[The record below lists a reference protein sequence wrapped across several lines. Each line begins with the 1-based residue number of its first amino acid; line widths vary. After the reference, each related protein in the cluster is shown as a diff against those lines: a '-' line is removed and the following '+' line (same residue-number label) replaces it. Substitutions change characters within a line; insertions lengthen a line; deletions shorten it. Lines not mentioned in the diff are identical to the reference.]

1 MKKILKYSLITV
13 VSLVVLIAVAVT
25 LLVTVVNPNR
35 FKPFIE
41 KAVYQSTGRTIT
53 MAGDISWKL
62 YPNLGVNV
70 KQVALSNPAGF
81 AESNFVAVNSADVSV
96 ALIPLLSHHIVVKTL
111 AIDGLNLA
119 LVQKNGVNNW
129 TFTPPETPPTTP
141 SEAGGK
147 PPQPLQLEM
156 SSFSLTNATLSYDN
170 FDKNQHYAVQKTNF
184 TIDTGFGGII
194 QFDQAADMLKLAKV
208 NFNYNDQVV
217 GALNFTVNN
226 LSHPQYSGDVNLS
239 KFQANAILNQFNIAT
254 ATRKNMTLLDN
265 VIISGNIKG
274 DESNIAVKDFAFNLS
289 DKFKGKTTLNVKNFA
304 NPVYDGNIDL
314 EPFNL
319 NSILDSLNIAVA
331 ERKNKPLL
339 NNFAISSNGFSGN
352 MSNISLNGL
361 KVTAGKD
368 SPVTASFSKLQV
380 HNFAKPTISGDI
392 SVAKFNLN
400 AVLNGLNIAVAE
412 RKNKPLLNNFAFSA
426 GGFNITP
433 TSAAFNGIKLSVGD
447 LLNLAFNSLQV
458 SNFAAPT
465 VSGSV
470 AMGDTNLN
478 KVLDGLN
485 IAAAERKNKP
495 LLNSVAFSG
504 GFNATQNSLALN
516 NANFRFGSLLKGTTT
531 VNVKNFAAPQVNG
544 SINLPTFNL
553 NETMRQIGMAPPEL
567 SNKQLL
573 NNFAI
578 NTAFNGST
586 KNIALSQLVMK
597 IANSTISGN
606 VNVSSF
612 TPLAFSE
619 NLNID
624 QMDVSDFSNVNG
636 YKVPLRQLKFSGNSS
651 IASNMDLATLSGHQN
666 VQIGNISVLG
676 ISLDKLVMQLNNSIN
691 QAGGDTNNLG
701 KLLMNS
707 AQVVQTVNN
716 MKAQV
721 EAATKP
727 GKRDFN
733 QKTDLGSFNGSAT
746 ITRGLVSPS
755 SFKLSGP
762 SVALSGNGAVDLG
775 KKTINYHATGQL
787 LTPGINPIFKKL
799 TFPATISGS
808 SKDPSA
814 SLDWGSIQTQI
825 LKYVVTNNKSQIQNA
840 ISQGINQAIGNNPN
854 ANGGNN
860 NPQNKIVNDVSKGV
874 TDAVSKLF
882 GGD

>member
-1 MKKILKYSLITV
+1 MKKIIKYSLVTI
-13 VSLVVLIAVAVT
+13 VSLVVLVAVAVT

-53 MAGDISWKL
+53 LAGDISWKL

-70 KQVALSNPAGF
+70 KQVSLSNPAGF
-81 AESNFVAVNSADVSV
+81 SESNFVAVNSADVSV

-119 LVQKNGVNNW
+119 LIQKNGLNNW
-129 TFTPPETPPTTP
+129 TFTPPATPPMAPTAT
-141 SEAGGK
+141 GGK
-147 PPQPLQLEM
+147 PQPLQLEM
-156 SSFSLTNATLSYDN
+156 SSFSLTNATVSYDN
-170 FDKNQHYAVQKTNF
+170 LDKNQRYTIQKANF
-184 TIDTGFGGII
+184 TIDTGFGGVIR
-194 QFDQAADMLKLAKV
+194 FDQGADMLKLAKV

-226 LSHPQYSGDVNLS
+226 LSHPQYSGDINLT
-239 KFQANAILNQFNIAT
+239 KFQASAILNQFNVAT
-254 ATRKNMTLLDN
+254 AARKNITLLDN
-265 VIISGNIKG
+265 VIISGNVNG

-289 DKFKGKTTLNVKNFA
+289 DKFKGKTSLTVKNFA
-304 NPVYDGNIDL
+304 NPMYNGSIDL

-339 NNFAISSNGFSGN
+339 NNFAISSSGFSGN

-361 KVTAGKD
+361 KVTAGKEA
-368 SPVTASFSKLQV
+368 PVSASFGKLQV
-380 HNFAKPTISGDI
+380 QNFAKPQISGDI
-392 SVAKFNLN
+392 TVPKFNLN
-400 AVLNGLNIAVAE
+400 GVLNGLNIAVAE
-412 RKNKPLLNNFAFSA
+412 RKNKPLLNSFAFSA
-426 GGFNITP
+426 GGFKVSP
-433 TSAAFNGIKLSVGD
+433 TTATFSNIKLSAGE
-447 LLNLAFNSLQV
+447 LLNLAFGSLQV
-458 SNFAAPT
+458 SNFNSPV
-465 VSGSV
+465 VSGNV

-504 GFNATQNSLALN
+504 GFSATPTSVALSS
-516 NANFRFGSLLKGTTT
+516 ASFRCGSLLKGTTA
-531 VNVKNFAAPQVNG
+531 VNVKNFAAPQLNG
-544 SINLPTFNL
+544 TINLPTFNL
-553 NETMRQIGMAPPEL
+553 NETMRQLGMTPPEL

-573 NNFAI
+573 NSFAI
-578 NTAFNGST
+578 TTAFNGST
-586 KNIALSQLVMK
+586 KNIALSQMVMK

-624 QMDVSDFSNVNG
+624 QMDVADFSNVNG
-636 YKVPLRQLKFSGNSS
+636 YKVPLRQLKFNGNSS
-651 IASNMDLATLSGHQN
+651 IAGNMDLATLSGHQN
-666 VQIGNISVLG
+666 IQIGNISVLG
-676 ISLDKLVMQLNNSIN
+676 ISLDRLVMQLNNSIN

-733 QKTDLGSFNGSAT
+733 QKTDLGSFSGSAT
-746 ITRGLVSPS
+746 ITKGLVNPS
-755 SFKLSGP
+755 NFKLSGP
-762 SVALSGNGAVDLG
+762 SVALSGNGAVDLA

-799 TFPATISGS
+799 TFPVTVSGS

-854 ANGGNN
+854 ANGSNN